1 MSTILRSS
9 NLRKTAAF
17 LFCAI
22 LSFVPG
28 ISSGHAFPDHADPK
42 VGSTISVSP
51 VHVRIWFDGNL
62 EPLFSTIIV
71 QDAKGRKVDKGDG
84 QVNPV
89 DDTLL
94 DVSLPPLPPGTYR
107 VIWSVVARDGHKTAG
122 DYTFTIR

>member
-1 MSTILRSS
+1 LSAILRSS
-9 NLRKTAAF
+9 GFGKAAAF

-28 ISSGHAFPDHADPK
+28 ISLGHAFPDHADPK

-51 VHVRIWFDGNL
+51 VRVRIWFDGNL

-71 QDAKGRKVDKGDG
+71 QDAKGKKVDKGDG
-84 QVNPV
+84 RVNPV

-94 DVSLPPLPPGTYR
+94 DVSLPPLPTGTYR
-107 VIWSVVARDGHKTAG
+107 VIWSVVARDGHKTEG